1 MKLRPYQTELVT
13 VASVGFKSHRRQI
26 LCAPT
31 GSGKTVMFS
40 EIVRRASEKGTQTL
54 ILTDRI
60 ELFKQTFKS
69 LHACVGDIQI
79 VNAQSDEINFNPLST
94 VTVGMVETVKRRLL
108 LGFNPKLIIIDECH
122 KGNFTK
128 IITEHYPEALV
139 LGVTATPIGKHLP
152 KLYTNLIQT
161 VDIPD
166 LVSDGFL
173 SPCQAFQMQDDFSD
187 LSVKS
192 GEYTEQSQFSHFNKR
207 VLYSGVVEE
216 YQKRTPNRKAIV
228 FNVNIEHAHKMTDEF
243 RAAGIVS
250 ECITSKTPKAERER
264 ILSAF
269 SAGLFPVLNNCGI
282 LTTGYD
288 EPSIEV
294 VIMNRKTKSLPLW
307 LQCCGRG
314 SRIYPGKS
322 HFTVLDFGMNHDEH
336 GLWAEPRKWS
346 LIEKKKRKRTDIQAS
361 PVRTCPKCEAMLP
374 ARVTKCEYCGH
385 EFPKP
390 NETPKE
396 GVMIE
401 VSALTPDHI
410 KGKRI
415 GELSAGELFDLQ
427 KSKRF
432 AARFIWRIV
441 RQHNDDFLKE
451 FAGYAGY
458 GWAWRQKQKNLRESL
473 RDQTDINFTI
483 V

>member
-1 MKLRPYQTELVT
+1 MELRPYQTDLVNLSST
-13 VASVGFKSHRRQI
+13 GFRTHKRQI

-31 GSGKTVMFS
+31 GAGKTVMFS
-40 EIVRRASEKGTQTL
+40 EIVRRASDRNTQTL

-69 LHACVGDIQI
+69 LHARVNDIQI
-79 VNAQSDEINFNPLST
+79 VNAQTDEINFRADAT

-108 LGFNPKLIIIDECH
+108 LGYQPKLIIIDECH

-128 IITEHYPEALV
+128 IITEHFPDALV

-166 LVSDGFL
+166 LVADGFL
-173 SPCQAFQMQDDFSD
+173 SHCHAFQMQDDFSD
-187 LSVKS
+187 LDIKS
-192 GEYTEQSQFSHFNKR
+192 GEYTESSQFGHFNKR
-207 VLYSGVVEE
+207 VLYAGVVEQ
-216 YQKRTPNRKAIV
+216 YQKRTPGRKCIV

-243 RAAGIVS
+243 RSAGIVS

-269 SAGLFPVLNNCGI
+269 SQGLFPVLNNCGI

-314 SRIYPGKS
+314 SRIYPGKT

-336 GLWAEPRKWS
+336 GLWSEPRKWS
-346 LIEKKKRKRTDIQAS
+346 LTEKKKRKKGDIQAA
-361 PVRTCPKCEAMLP
+361 PVKTCPKCEAMLP
-374 ARVTKCEYCGH
+374 ARSPKCEYCGH
-385 EFPKP
+385 EFPKTD
-390 NETPKE
+390 EQPKE
-396 GVMIE
+396 GVMVE
-401 VSALTPDHI
+401 VSARTPEHL

-415 GELSAGELFDLQ
+415 DELSPGELFELQ

-432 AARFIWRIV
+432 ATKFIWRIA
-441 RQHNDDFLKE
+441 RQGSDDFLKE
-451 FAGYAGY
+451 YASLAGYSWG
-458 GWAWRQKQKNLRESL
+458 WRQKQKSL
-473 RDQTDINFTI
+473 RDGSETKFII
-483 V
+483 R